1 MATPPPT
8 SSAPWSFQESD
19 NTITVALGGDFDEAV
34 ARSLDAALRERMTR
48 TTPGTYS
55 VVFDLN
61 GLRRCSVEGRAI
73 LAELQRHLGGIARR
87 TAYVTNRPLFRGV
100 ALWICHSA
108 PDANARTFPS
118 TGHANAWLESS
129 DNRGDV
135 LEQGAVQWVARA
147 KTLTFA
153 KEATP

>member
-1 MATPPPT
+1 MTTPPPPA
-8 SSAPWSFQESD
+8 SAPWSLDEHD
-19 NTITVALGGDFDEAV
+19 ATLRVALHGDFDEAA
-34 ARSLDAALRERMTR
+34 ARGLDAEIRARMTR
-48 TTPGTYS
+48 TAPGSYA

-108 PDANARTFPS
+108 PDANARAFPS
-118 TGHANAWLESS
+118 TGSAAAWLDSS
-129 DNRGDV
+129 EARGEV
-135 LEQGAVQWVARA
+135 LERGAASWVGRVKSLA
-147 KTLTFA
+147 LG
-153 KEATP
+153 KEVSP